1 MKKPETKNCIEI
13 EGVFLTEKAIQ
24 ELSDLQE
31 QNNIGLMQH
40 IDLVKDVICWIV
52 SIVNELNEE
61 DAKEAYDLMSGLNY
75 LNKSLPNLRK
85 P

>member
-31 QNNIGLMQH
+31 QNNLGLMQH